1 MPRSGREHGSELV
14 HAAFFGPLSKKSRTS
29 TRTRPRLFHYVE
41 ERRPVGLIL
50 RVFPNHRSVSQRT
63 LRSLQKPIRQAH
75 EPPALVA
82 PLVR

>member
-1 MPRSGREHGSELV
+1 MPRSDQSTAPNRCTQYSL
-14 HAAFFGPLSKKSRTS
+14 ATLSKKSRTS